1 MQTFLQDVRYAI
13 RLFARQPGFTAVAV
27 LSLAIGIGANTAVF
41 SVASALLL
49 RPLPYAEPDRL
60 AILWNRSP
68 GLNIAEDWFSTA
80 QYFDVRS
87 NNTAF
92 DDVAIAL
99 GNTVNLT
106 GDGNEAERIGV
117 IRVSSNLLPML
128 GARPALGR
136 FFVPEDD
143 VPGLAA
149 TAVLGHGTWVR
160 RYGSDPEV
168 LGRTIRLNG
177 QPVEIVGVLPASF
190 SLPREVLPTLGMA
203 EDGEIFLPL
212 PLAENAAQF
221 RGREDYNIL
230 ARLKPGATVT
240 EAQAEMDLLTARLRR
255 EHPNTYPPNG
265 GLTFSVVPLLDQV
278 VGDVRP
284 TVLILSGAVA
294 FVLLIA
300 CANVANLLLAR
311 AVGRRREITVR
322 AALGASRRRIAR
334 QLLTESVLLAAAG
347 GAIGIAL
354 AITGIA
360 WMQALQPPNVPRLRD
375 IGITTDVLF
384 FTAAVTAASAILF
397 GLVPALGVGR
407 TDLQSSLRD
416 DGRGAMGSHGLWGR
430 GGGLRRAL
438 VAGELALSVVLLV
451 GAGLLLRSFANL
463 QRVPAGFAPEGVLTF
478 ELSLVGT
485 KYPNGPVA
493 IEAFRRIWERLDAL
507 PGVVSSGG
515 VSTLPLSGFQAW
527 GPVTIEGH
535 VPPAGQDFINADQ
548 RIAGGRYFETM
559 RIPLVAGR
567 YFSEADQP
575 GGPRSV
581 IVDERLAGEYWPGQ
595 DPIGKRLRT
604 GPVSSG
610 STNWM
615 TVVGVVGRVKQYGLD
630 ADGRIVIYLPQ
641 TQAAI
646 RSVYV
651 TIRTAGDP
659 LSLLPSVRSTL
670 RDFDPDL
677 PVYRVRT
684 MDVRVEE
691 SLARPRFAM
700 TLLTVFAGVALVLA
714 AIGIYGVMA
723 YLVSQG
729 TREIGIRMALGAT
742 ERGVLRLVLRQGVL
756 VAAAGLVLGVAGSWA
771 LTRFMQAMLF
781 GVGRS
786 DPATFGGVALVLA
799 TVAVAATV
807 GPARRA
813 ARVDPT
819 VAMRAD

>member
-1 MQTFLQDVRYAI
+1 
-13 RLFARQPGFTAVAV
+13 
-27 LSLAIGIGANTAVF
+27 
-41 SVASALLL
+41 
-49 RPLPYAEPDRL
+49 
-60 AILWNRSP
+60 
-68 GLNIAEDWFSTA
+68 
-80 QYFDVRS
+80 
-87 NNTAF
+87 
-92 DDVAIAL
+92 
-99 GNTVNLT
+99 
-106 GDGNEAERIGV
+106 
-117 IRVSSNLLPML
+117 
-128 GARPALGR
+128 
-136 FFVPEDD
+136 
-143 VPGLAA
+143 
-149 TAVLGHGTWVR
+149 
-160 RYGSDPEV
+160 
-168 LGRTIRLNG
+168 
-177 QPVEIVGVLPASF
+177 
-190 SLPREVLPTLGMA
+190 
-203 EDGEIFLPL
+203 
-212 PLAENAAQF
+212 
-221 RGREDYNIL
+221 
-230 ARLKPGATVT
+230 
-240 EAQAEMDLLTARLRR
+240 
-255 EHPNTYPPNG
+255 
-265 GLTFSVVPLLDQV
+265 
-278 VGDVRP
+278 
-284 TVLILSGAVA
+284 
-294 FVLLIA
+294 
-300 CANVANLLLAR
+300 
-311 AVGRRREITVR
+311 
-322 AALGASRRRIAR
+322 
-334 QLLTESVLLAAAG
+334 
-347 GAIGIAL
+347 
-354 AITGIA
+354 
-360 WMQALQPPNVPRLRD
+360 MQALQPPNVPRLRD